1 MSLRGGGKP
10 RQYTTNHARPRT
22 RERYSGGGGR
32 GSVVRFLV
40 LVLVLAALVLFAML
54 TVLRPLATSF
64 IASWAIDNPGALT
77 VPFVSDI
84 VHEELGEE
92 LTAPASSDPS
102 EVEWVVRPGDTVAS
116 LAPRL
121 VNEGL
126 VVTERAFIVAAAEG
140 DLAADLQAGTFL
152 LRRDM
157 TPAELVRGLVDNR
170 IVDRPVPV
178 LFREGLRIEQMA
190 AKLQTVDTTVDPA
203 EFYAIASEPP
213 AELLADYPWLEL
225 PEGATLEGYL
235 YPATYDIGR
244 KTTAEVLVRQM
255 LDAFY
260 ERVGQERIDAIL
272 ERGLTLHEVV
282 TLASIVEKEAKLDEE
297 RALIA
302 GVYQNRIDKKML
314 LNADPTVIWGV
325 DTMALADL
333 DFDEWQSYFFWSPPG
348 VPLASIDFP
357 EEIAGYQTYQV
368 RGLIPGPIVSPTAAS
383 IDAAVN
389 PDTEDGYLY
398 FVAIPD
404 GDGAHDFSKT
414 LREHERKLREYG
426 YTG

>member
-1 MSLRGGGKP
+1 MTLRGGGKP
-10 RQYTTNHARPRT
+10 RQYTTNHARAQT
-22 RERYSGGGGR
+22 RQLYGRGGGR
-32 GSVVRFLV
+32 GSIVRFLV
-40 LVLVLAALVLFAML
+40 LVLILAAIVLFAML
-54 TVLRPLATSF
+54 TVLRPLAAGF
-64 IASWAIDNPGALT
+64 ITSWAIDNPSALT
-77 VPFVSDI
+77 MPFVSDI
-84 VHEELGEE
+84 VHEELGDE
-92 LTAPASSDPS
+92 LTAPASTDPS
-102 EVEWVVRPGDTVAS
+102 EVEWVVRPGDTVGS

-121 VNEGL
+121 VDDGL
-126 VVTERAFIVAAAEG
+126 VVTERAFIVVATEDGLAEK
-140 DLAADLQAGTFL
+140 LQAGTFL

-157 TPAELVRGLVDNR
+157 TPSEVVRGLVENR

-190 AKLQTVDTTVDPA
+190 AKLQTVETTVDPA
-203 EFYAIASEPP
+203 EFYAIASSPP

-225 PEGATLEGYL
+225 PEGVTLEGYL

-255 LDAFY
+255 LDVFY
-260 ERVGQERIDAIL
+260 ERVGQERIDGLA
-272 ERGLTLHEVV
+272 GGDLTLHEVV
-282 TLASIVEKEAKLDEE
+282 TLASIVEKEARLDEE

-314 LNADPTVIWGV
+314 LNADPTVIWGL
-325 DTMALADL
+325 DTIALAEL
-333 DFDEWQSYFFWSPPG
+333 DFEEWQTYFFWNPPG

-368 RGLIPGPIVSPTAAS
+368 RGLIPGPIVSPTVAS
-383 IDAAVN
+383 IDAAID

>member
-1 MSLRGGGKP
+1 MTLRGGGKP
-10 RQYTTNHARPRT
+10 RQYTTNHARAET
-22 RERYSGGGGR
+22 RARYASGRGR
-32 GSVVRFLV
+32 GSVIRFLV
-40 LVLVLAALVLFAML
+40 LVLILAAIVLFAML
-54 TVLRPLATSF
+54 TILRPLAAGAIT
-64 IASWAIDNPGALT
+64 SWAIDNPSALSM
-77 VPFVSDI
+77 PFVSDI
-84 VHEELGEE
+84 VHEELGDE
-92 LTAPASSDPS
+92 LTAPASDDPS
-102 EVEWVVRPGDTVAS
+102 EVEWVVRPGDTVDS

-121 VNEGL
+121 VNESL
-126 VVTERAFIVAAAEG
+126 VVTERAFIVAATEGQLAEQ
-140 DLAADLQAGTFL
+140 LKAGTFL
-152 LRRDM
+152 LRGDM
-157 TPAELVRGLVDNR
+157 TPSEVVRGLIENR
-170 IVDRPVPV
+170 IIDRPVPV

-203 EFYAIASEPP
+203 EFYEIAARPP

-260 ERVGQERIDAIL
+260 ERVGQERIDAL
-272 ERGLTLHEVV
+272 AESGRSLHEVV
-282 TLASIVEKEAKLDEE
+282 TLASIVEKEARIDEE

-325 DTMALADL
+325 DSMALAELPFED
-333 DFDEWQSYFFWSPPG
+333 WQTYFFWNPPG

-368 RGLIPGPIVSPTAAS
+368 RGLIPGPIVSPTVAS
-383 IDAAVN
+383 IDAAIS
-389 PDTEDGYLY
+389 PDTEDDYLY